1 MSSSTD
7 NAASKTPLPQPAGAT
22 TITARHYQA
31 VCGLALAAIF
41 LVQLQ
46 QSSLAMPI
54 TLLANL
60 LMIFIG
66 TLGILYRVRL
76 SPIFTFL
83 ALAFPLLMERY
94 HADQLFGADFRNVR
108 FLDVA
113 DVLLCIAMLTYLIG
127 QYRLHGLWFG
137 LLPSDARLKTE
148 TQARSQTSLSAA
160 ELAGLIFP
168 IPVCALL
175 AQFAVLA
182 LKQNWNLVELT
193 PRWRQFLVAVWAIL
207 LIMFLAA
214 HAFRYWRRLHMDR
227 VSALLLL
234 QDMLWH
240 ETRGE
245 QRRIQRWSAWRKLQ
259 QKKQSADG
267 GAK

>member
-113 DVLLCIAMLTYLIG
+113 DVLLCIAMLTYMIG
-127 QYRLHGLWFG
+127 HYRLHGLRFG
-137 LLPSDARLKTE
+137 VLPADAR
-148 TQARSQTSLSAA
+148 QPAADQVRSTASMNAA
-160 ELAGLIFP
+160 ELTALIFP
-168 IPVCALL
+168 IPAFALL
-175 AQFAVLA
+175 AQLAALA
-182 LKQNWNLVELT
+182 LKQQWTLIELP
-193 PRWRQFLVAVWAIL
+193 PRWKQFLALAWSLL
-207 LIMFLAA
+207 LILFLAA
-214 HAFRYWRRLHMDR
+214 HAFRYWRRLQMDR
-227 VSALLLL
+227 FTAQLLL
-234 QDMLWH
+234 QDILWNQ
-240 ETRGE
+240 TRGE
-245 QRRIQRWSAWRKLQ
+245 QRRVQRWIVWKKL
-259 QKKQSADG
+259 KESK
-267 GAK
+267 